1 MSGLRKPRCEVLRL
15 VGKEPY
21 CFKKNRLFCYLYL
34 DYIDT
39 GYKPLE
45 SDGLL
50 SYTYRNIS

>member
-1 MSGLRKPRCEVLRL
+1 VSGLRKPRCEVLRL